1 MYPMKV
7 LIVEDSK
14 ELCSA
19 IEEGLNQRDFVVET
33 ALNGKTGRE
42 KALVNKYDAIVL
54 DLNLPYLDGID
65 IARAIR
71 NEDIQTPIIALTARD
86 SLNDKLKGFDI
97 GFDDY
102 LTKPFDMKELIAR
115 IRALIRRSKANK
127 DIVLKAEDIK
137 LDPKKR
143 KAWQDSE
150 EIDLTKT
157 EFNILEL
164 LLRNKGVAV
173 KKTDIIELVWGSDP
187 DILEP
192 PVRSHIKTIRKKLKD
207 DNFEIIQTVPGI
219 GYTIADK

>member
-1 MYPMKV
+1 MKV

-14 ELCSA
+14 ELCDA
-19 IEEGLNQRDFVVET
+19 IQEGLSQRDFVVET
-33 ALNGKTGRE
+33 ALDGKTGRE
-42 KALVNKYDAIVL
+42 KALVNKYDTIVL

-65 IARAIR
+65 IAKSIR
-71 NEDIQTPIIALTARD
+71 NENIQTPIIALTARD
-86 SLNDKLKGFDI
+86 SLDDKLKGFNV

-127 DIVLKAEDIK
+127 DIILKAAGIK

-143 KAWQDSE
+143 KTWQNNKE
-150 EIDLTKT
+150 VEFTKT

-192 PVRSHIKTIRKKLKD
+192 PVRSHIKTIRKKLED

-219 GYTIADK
+219 GYTIEDK